1 MTNNRSCKDVGE
13 LSGNKQNPGA
23 TERWTKIHHHTVA
36 LREHLKKKIKMKAK
50 ERNVELDTARI
61 ERDEEDVRNITT
73 SIVAWLPELWEKGHT
88 ITNFATG
95 GTATDDMKDDIID
108 LKERGEIARDEFV
121 GRFTQDNIKL
131 NY

>member
-23 TERWTKIHHHTVA
+23 TKRWTKIHHHTVA

-88 ITNFATG
+88 ITN
-95 GTATDDMKDDIID
+95 
-108 LKERGEIARDEFV
+108 LLQV
-121 GRFTQDNIKL
+121 GLRQTI
-131 NY
+131 